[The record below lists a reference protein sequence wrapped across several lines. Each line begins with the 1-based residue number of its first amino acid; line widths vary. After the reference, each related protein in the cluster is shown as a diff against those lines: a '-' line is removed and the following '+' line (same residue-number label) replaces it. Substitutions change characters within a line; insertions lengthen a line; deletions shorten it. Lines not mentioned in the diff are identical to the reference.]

1 MKWFIVALLYWTP
14 ELDVKPHIMINTK
27 YIFNSYE
34 ECQENMIQKSQE
46 LQSGVENK
54 YPNVVQFSMKCVN
67 YEEAVQL
74 LNLHNHTESL

>member
-1 MKWFIVALLYWTP
+1 
-14 ELDVKPHIMINTK
+14 
-27 YIFNSYE
+27 
-34 ECQENMIQKSQE
+34 MIQKSQE